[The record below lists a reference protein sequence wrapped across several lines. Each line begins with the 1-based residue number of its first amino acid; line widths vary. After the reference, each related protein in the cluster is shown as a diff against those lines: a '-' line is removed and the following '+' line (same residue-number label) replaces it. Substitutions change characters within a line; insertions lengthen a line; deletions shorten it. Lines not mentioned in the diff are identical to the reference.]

1 MRADLRVPLFA
12 TALFL
17 CTAGPVLA
25 QSPPKT
31 SKSAGGDLESAATAQ
46 NERRIQTNQ
55 TGMGVLMGWAGL
67 NMAVG
72 SAAFF
77 STSGRRKY
85 FHQMNAGWNIVNAAL
100 ATGGLISAANEVPG
114 SYGLIETARQA
125 EFIEKLLLFNAGL
138 DVGYVAF
145 GGFLRERGRRTD
157 SERLAG
163 YGDSL
168 LLQGGFLFAFDLVMF
183 GIHHSNASTFYET
196 IRPMVGPGT
205 GLSFGFSF

>member
-1 MRADLRVPLFA
+1 MNADLRLSLFA
-12 TALFL
+12 AALFV

-25 QSPPKT
+25 QTPS
-31 SKSAGGDLESAATAQ
+31 SGVDLETEMRQQ

-55 TGMGVLMGWAGL
+55 VGMGVLMGWAGL

-72 SAAFF
+72 SAGFF
-77 STSGRRKY
+77 TASGRRKY

-114 SYGLIETARQA
+114 SYGMVETVRQA

-145 GGFLRERGRRTD
+145 GAFLRERGRRTD
-157 SERLAG
+157 SARLQG

-168 LLQGGFLFAFDLVMF
+168 FLQGGFLFAFDIAMF
-183 GIHHSNASTFYET
+183 WIHHSNATQFYET
-196 IRPMVGPGT
+196 IRPAVGPGA
-205 GLSFGFSF
+205 GLSLMFSF